1 MFVFGDTDVICAISF
16 GWNQIFRCVL
26 CFFWK
31 VHEILVFPL
40 LFVLK
45 ERFVLFLSC
54 LPKLPMFLSVLVIHW
69 YPPTGGGGH
78 LETSAADPKH
88 SGGRRSPHQ
97 YRHWRLCQGL
107 GKDEDGWWMSR
118 VGFLKCKK
126 KTACKICNMKSQ
138 NKLTRFFFQG
148 QWVRGFKRYHMV
160 PGSNF
165 WHFFGLHP
173 LLSTPGQRGSPMH
186 LLASRH
192 FFEKKKKQKM
202 PMAPKL
208 NDDFWP
214 KMTKCKV
221 PKVMDFFE

>member
-1 MFVFGDTDVICAISF
+1 MCAISF

-40 LFVLK
+40 VFVLK
-45 ERFVLFLSC
+45 ERFVLFSSC

-69 YPPTGGGGH
+69 YPPTGGRGH
-78 LETSAADPKH
+78 PETSAADPKH

-118 VGFLKCKK
+118 VGFLKWKRPR
-126 KTACKICNMKSQ
+126 CKICKMKSQ
-138 NKLTRFFFQG
+138 NKLTRKLFR
-148 QWVRGFKRYHMV
+148 VNELEVSCYHMARV
-160 PGSNF
+160 Q
-165 WHFFGLHP
+165 
-173 LLSTPGQRGSPMH
+173 LLAFQAFTHCYPAPGQRGSPMH

-192 FFEKKKKQKM
+192 FSKKKAGC
-202 PMAPKL
+202 PWPKVKRWV
-208 NDDFWP
+208 WP

-221 PKVMDFFE
+221 PKVMDCFE